1 MVLGVVCDV
10 DVWVGVKVLVTVLV
24 IVSVFVI
31 VLVTLE
37 TTVDVTV
44 LFSVMVAVV
53 VTVSGLHD
61 VTDTKSKNRTRIDVK
76 VNPNLFVVFILFTPL
91 T

>member
-1 MVLGVVCDV
+1 M
-10 DVWVGVKVLVTVLV
+10 VLV

-44 LFSVMVAVV
+44 LLSVTVAVV

-61 VTDTKSKNRTRIDVK
+61 ILGTSIAKTKTAEKSVHTYFIFLL
-76 VNPNLFVVFILFTPL
+76 VNFNLCSFHIL
-91 T
+91 